1 MFILPRSSLARLW
14 VSSRR
19 WLSGCSLIPQDGGES
34 SESHRCVLLA
44 DSQLLPLLH
53 RPAVMTTATCTV
65 TLPNASGSKTETPFL
80 LLLPQR
86 FYFLKVSS
94 LVQFTIDTRQIK
106 SYLFLPTQHGISF
119 HPSSANPAWAKTLDG
134 LRTSGSYAGH
144 GEAQR
149 LGVASKARLLRKA
162 SFRKQGAAAACP
174 GAQPGRV
181 APHSSSHLPTKRDHW
196 NSVSVCVSSPWAAP
210 LLFPQRTPSGFLLN
224 SPLIQDE
231 VTNQT
236 QVTIFLL
243 QLVMWEMWR
252 WIRWKA
258 FSSMSHKFCIKT
270 HSISGLWVLGTKLH
284 LIIES
289 QNNLWWKG
297 PAEVVSCN
305 PSLGASQ
312 LLPEPCQTL
321 LRALSRSF
329 AKQLVCLGHFFPFK
343 WLFLENNSK

>member
-1 MFILPRSSLARLW
+1 MVVRAVKVTVVSCWPIPSCCLCCTALQWWQQLPVPSRFQTHQGAKPKHLSFSFLPKDFI
-14 VSSRR
+14 
-19 WLSGCSLIPQDGGES
+19 
-34 SESHRCVLLA
+34 
-44 DSQLLPLLH
+44 
-53 RPAVMTTATCTV
+53 
-65 TLPNASGSKTETPFL
+65 
-80 LLLPQR
+80 
-86 FYFLKVSS
+86 FLKSAPWYNSLLTQDKSS
-94 LVQFTIDTRQIK
+94 PIYFSRH
-106 SYLFLPTQHGISF
+106 SMA
-119 HPSSANPAWAKTLDG
+119 SASVPALQTWAKTLDR

-305 PSLGASQ
+305 PSLRASQ
-312 LLPEPCQTL
+312 LLPEPCQTS